1 MKANLECVLRACRAV
16 AHVSWVPSRRA
27 RVSRTRWGAEAHV
40 FCVRAASPTSSPRGS
55 RRPQGQGASSCCTSF
70 GRGGT
75 SRRRWRRSARG
86 RLGAQLGLPAR
97 EILRQTPLFPFR
109 GCPGLMLALRPAA
122 SPDLGPCRSSCFCR
136 PPGQASGPTLR
147 TPGRR
152 YRGPPCGRYEGTS
165 LMQRRQDARTL
176 ERKLPERA
184 CGVALNDWVELLRVA
199 PQ

>member
-40 FCVRAASPTSSPRGS
+40 LCVRAASPTSSPRGS

-86 RLGAQLGLPAR
+86 RGSYRQGCLGTAHGKRPRAGDPAADVIVPR
-97 EILRQTPLFPFR
+97 SRM
-109 GCPGLMLALRPAA
+109 PGL
-122 SPDLGPCRSSCFCR
+122 DVGI
-136 PPGQASGPTLR
+136 
-147 TPGRR
+147 TPGSIARP
-152 YRGPPCGRYEGTS
+152 GPMP
-165 LMQRRQDARTL
+165 
-176 ERKLPERA
+176 
-184 CGVALNDWVELLRVA
+184 VELLLQAAGTGKRANIADAWAQISRAALRTV
-199 PQ
+199 